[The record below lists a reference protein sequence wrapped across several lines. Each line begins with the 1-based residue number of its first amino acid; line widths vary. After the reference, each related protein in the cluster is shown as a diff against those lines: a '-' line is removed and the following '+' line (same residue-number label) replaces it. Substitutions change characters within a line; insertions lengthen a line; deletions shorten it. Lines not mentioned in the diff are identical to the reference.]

1 MWIKKLKK
9 KKIQFIVLGLILAFA
24 TMLLSACLS
33 FSIEVEQYTKEQF
46 SREYN
51 SDVFLYATGGTSD
64 YIRPLLKEQD
74 STATLTT
81 YNGYFIDSLPM
92 YHKETLVSDY
102 ITPLFALEL
111 EDINS
116 MPYQMKVVSSNTT
129 ANSPAPGEVWVQ
141 KIVADNHDIKVGDT
155 FTIRGISHEL
165 TVSALVN
172 DNTKP
177 VSMST
182 GAFIYFNKADNSIF
196 ESRQPLEFISIISDQ
211 DIDTLSQWIEDHYTG
226 DHYAILKSTLNDLK
240 IRATL
245 MTSLVSKLG
254 TLTSLFMFLITI
266 IIVLFFIRN
275 TILNEYGAI
284 GTYKSVGFSTA
295 EIMGFYMKAYSAVG
309 ILSIII
315 GALLGLPV
323 SIFIGNIVMEY
334 MGSII

>member
-1 MWIKKLKK
+1 
-9 KKIQFIVLGLILAFA
+9 
-24 TMLLSACLS
+24 MLLSACLS

-275 TILNEYGAI
+275 TI
-284 GTYKSVGFSTA
+284 SVSYTH
-295 EIMGFYMKAYSAVG
+295 
-309 ILSIII
+309 LT
-315 GALLGLPV
+315 LPT
-323 SIFIGNIVMEY
+323 IA
-334 MGSII
+334 